1 VVGAEACFDQILEA
15 IMLSWVMLVLL
26 GFVGWGLGI
35 LFVLTLMR
43 MSGDQDVAARREE
56 ELRDATSHAKLPQF
70 GA

>member
-1 VVGAEACFDQILEA
+1 
-15 IMLSWVMLVLL
+15 MLSWVMLVLL

-35 LFVLTLMR
+35 LLVLTLMR

-56 ELRDATSHAKLPQF
+56 ELWDATSHAKLPQF

>member
-1 VVGAEACFDQILEA
+1 LEA

-35 LFVLTLMR
+35 WFVLALMR

-56 ELRDATSHAKLPQF
+56 ELWDATSHAKLPQF